1 MGGQDAFPA
10 EHVRRRVAK
19 ALKTQVSS
27 SGSMTTGAAQ
37 SSHARLFELL
47 VDERFERGAGRGR
60 HPLPGMVEDDQGV
73 LGGLPVAAQRGPRD
87 GVAAGVV
94 IRMHEDLGLHR
105 SDAERP
111 ASKQQFLERRRDLS
125 VGDDADE
132 VLHPRTPLPS
142 SRPRSTAP
150 GQSRRRG
157 WAEPTTTSVP
167 FLSSRAKH
175 NNWSVLTWRT
185 TAGEWVATRIWAP

>member
-1 MGGQDAFPA
+1 
-10 EHVRRRVAK
+10 
-19 ALKTQVSS
+19 
-27 SGSMTTGAAQ
+27 
-37 SSHARLFELL
+37 
-47 VDERFERGAGRGR
+47 
-60 HPLPGMVEDDQGV
+60 MVEDDQGV
-73 LGGLPVAAQRGPRD
+73 LGGVPISAQEVCGT

-94 IRMHEDLGLHR
+94 MRMHENLGFHR
-105 SDAERP
+105 SDAERSE
-111 ASKQQFLERRRDLS
+111 SKQQLLECRRDLF
-125 VGDDADE
+125 VGDNADE

-142 SRPRSTAP
+142 NRPRSTTP

-167 FLSSRAKH
+167 FLSLRAKH